1 VTGFANLLVVILQ
14 FFKPMIMGRPDTMLN
29 AFEKLTGMYGKDYTA
44 VEYLMSNG
52 TNQISSF
59 TWEDYPEEGKLFN
72 C

>member
-1 VTGFANLLVVILQ
+1 MLW
-14 FFKPMIMGRPDTMLN
+14 GRPDRMLG

-59 TWEDYPEEGKLFN
+59 TWEEMPEEGKFFN

>member
-1 VTGFANLLVVILQ
+1 MQFVKPLL
-14 FFKPMIMGRPDTMLN
+14 FGRPDRMLS
-29 AFEKLTGMYGKDYTA
+29 AFEKLTGMYGKNYAA

-52 TNQISSF
+52 TAQISSF

>member
-1 VTGFANLLVVILQ
+1 ML
-14 FFKPMIMGRPDTMLN
+14 MGRPDRLLD

-59 TWEDYPEEGKLFN
+59 TWEDMPEEGKLFN

>member
-1 VTGFANLLVVILQ
+1 
-14 FFKPMIMGRPDTMLN
+14 MLS
-29 AFEKLTGMYGKDYTA
+29 AFEKLTGLYGKDYTA

-52 TNQISSF
+52 THEISSY